1 MAREKSWMVKN
12 NNNRNAKTQQLK
24 LELANLFMVGEWKAI
39 KMQLGS
45 QVVILLKQEDFC
57 GAIALFY
64 FIENSLDLP

>member
-1 MAREKSWMVKN
+1 
-12 NNNRNAKTQQLK
+12 
-24 LELANLFMVGEWKAI
+24 MVGEWKAI

-57 GAIALFY
+57 GEIALFY